1 MPKEHVCLSREF
13 TQHPGGLGQPMVFQ
27 TKKKLLTMTIFI
39 DNVNEEIGLGQ
50 LYLKNVLILCKI
62 KH

>member
-1 MPKEHVCLSREF
+1 
-13 TQHPGGLGQPMVFQ
+13 MVFQ

-39 DNVNEEIGLGQ
+39 DNVNEEIGLSQ

>member
-1 MPKEHVCLSREF
+1 
-13 TQHPGGLGQPMVFQ
+13 
-27 TKKKLLTMTIFI
+27 MTIFI

-50 LYLKNVLILCKI
+50 LCLKNVLILCKI

>member
-1 MPKEHVCLSREF
+1 
-13 TQHPGGLGQPMVFQ
+13 
-27 TKKKLLTMTIFI
+27 MTIFI
-39 DNVNEEIGLGQ
+39 DNVNEEIGLGL

>member
-1 MPKEHVCLSREF
+1 
-13 TQHPGGLGQPMVFQ
+13 
-27 TKKKLLTMTIFI
+27 MTIFI

-50 LYLKNVLILCKI
+50 LYLTNVLILCKI

>member
-1 MPKEHVCLSREF
+1 
-13 TQHPGGLGQPMVFQ
+13 
-27 TKKKLLTMTIFI
+27 MTIFI

-50 LYLKNVLILCKI
+50 LYLKNVLNLCKI